1 LTISRENKTLILS
14 ELKDKLKNS
23 ECVLLAHYSGVNVKD
38 LENFRVLSRNSGV
51 EVKVIKNSLF
61 RLALEGSSFATLSE
75 HSTGPTIYGF
85 GEDPV
90 SVSKV
95 FNEFSKKNDSFKITS
110 GAITDQLLSNNEIKI
125 LAELLSKLVS
135 TMAAPISKF
144 VSTLNAVPMKLLL
157 TLTAM
162 QKK

>member
-1 LTISRENKTLILS
+1 M
-14 ELKDKLKNS
+14 
-23 ECVLLAHYSGVNVKD
+23 
-38 LENFRVLSRNSGV
+38 
-51 EVKVIKNSLF
+51 IKNSLF
-61 RLALEGSSFATLSE
+61 RLALEGSSFSSLSE

-85 GEDPV
+85 GGDPV

-125 LAELLSKLVS
+125 LADLPPREELLSKLVS

-157 TLTAM
+157 TLTAIE
-162 QKK
+162 KK

>member
-1 LTISRENKTLILS
+1 MLE
-14 ELKDKLKNS
+14 KLVPAS
-23 ECVLLAHYSGVNVKD
+23 
-38 LENFRVLSRNSGV
+38 
-51 EVKVIKNSLF
+51 
-61 RLALEGSSFATLSE
+61 LSE

-95 FNEFSKKNDSFKITS
+95 FNEFSKKNDSFSITS
-110 GAITDQLLSNNEIKI
+110 GAIIDNLLSKEEIKI
-125 LAELLSKLVS
+125 LADLPPREVLLSKLVS

-144 VSTLNAVPMKLLL
+144 VSTLNAVPMKLVL

-162 QKK
+162 EKK

>member
-1 LTISRENKTLILS
+1 M
-14 ELKDKLKNS
+14 KDKLKNS

-125 LAELLSKLVS
+125 LAELPPREELLSKLVS